1 MAITV
6 HETGAIMID
15 GQESVTLYRLMTL
28 RSALRLEALGLRAT
42 RGPTALSIVKGELGL
57 KGSRDR
63 VLAQLDSFISDC
75 KLMHDA
81 R

>member
-1 MAITV
+1 MSITV

-28 RSALRLEALGLRAT
+28 RSALRLEALGLRVT
-42 RGPTALSIVKGELGL
+42 RGPTALSILKSELGF
-57 KGSRDR
+57 KGSRDN
-63 VLAQLDSFISDC
+63 VLAQLDAFIAEC